1 MPLTGPRQDSN
12 QILPDIYDPV
22 HNAIQVEGVV
32 GGGGAPIAVT
42 GASGNP
48 VDVNVLNTL
57 IPEDYDSISLTYWT
71 SGNGNGQIET
81 VQYYEGG
88 LSGTLVATLTLN
100 YNASAQLSSVVR
112 T

>member
-1 MPLTGPRQDSN
+1 MPLTGPRPDSA
-12 QILPDIYDPV
+12 QVLPDIYDPAT
-22 HNAIQVEGVV
+22 NAIKVEDASTS
-32 GGGGAPIAVT
+32 GAFDPTNQALRVENL
-42 GASGNP
+42 SQ
-48 VDVNVLNTL
+48 L
-57 IPEDYDSISLTYWT
+57 IPEVYDSIALTYWT

-100 YNASAQLSSVVR
+100 YDSSARLSTVAR